1 MKTNSKEAGSSYI
14 DFRQN
19 THWDKNGETR
29 GIICSI
35 GWEICGGDN
44 THKALNVKHPRT
56 EP

>member
-35 GWEICGGDN
+35 GWEIRGGDN